1 MRCGRSS
8 ALTGAGDRSMTA
20 LHAATAL
27 LQDSAGY
34 DPTRL
39 YVTLAFM
46 YVFVSA
52 AVAFVRIRYPKR
64 LIADIALT
72 LGIFMLVIG
81 TIVYTVAFRGLR
93 PMEVVLAWVLSLG
106 AIAWFVVRL
115 NAIMSRPLTLLEELA
130 SAVRRGDWA
139 ALLRGDDGVASR
151 DIGAALREVGALIG
165 ETRKTTTEVLGAS
178 TDVARIGATVADGA
192 GRVATS
198 LTGVS
203 GGVGRSMD
211 AARQI
216 RQAAAQLDDAATA
229 THASARESREISAKV
244 EASAQLGVRRAADAM
259 TAVTELAGLARDL
272 VERMDALRTA
282 SGAIGDVTTVV
293 GDIGRQTNLLALNA
307 SIEAA
312 RAGEAGR
319 GFAVVAEEVGKLAS
333 QSGGSVGRIEVL
345 VREMIDRI
353 EDASGRVARMESAV
367 KRGEQVMHEAV
378 AVFQSIEQD
387 ARRTLA
393 LAEALLRAS
402 ERQDS
407 LVRQVNEA
415 STLVAE
421 AADASSAATD
431 EAARAMQHQRS
442 LTEQLRETAHALE
455 RSAGS
460 LGNVVSRFGAGG
472 GEE

>member
-1 MRCGRSS
+1 MAAVS
-8 ALTGAGDRSMTA
+8 AI
-20 LHAATAL
+20 AL
-27 LQDSAGY
+27 LQDAASY
-34 DPTRL
+34 PVSRL

-46 YVFVSA
+46 LVFVGA
-52 AVAFVRIRYPKR
+52 AVAFVRLRYPKR
-64 LIADIALT
+64 LIADVAFT
-72 LGIFMLVIG
+72 LGVFMLVIG

-93 PMEVVLAWVLSLG
+93 PIEVVIAWVLSLA

-115 NAIMSRPLTLLEELA
+115 NAIMSRPLALLEQLA
-130 SAVRRGDWA
+130 GAVRRGDWA
-139 ALLRGDDGVASR
+139 VLLQGDDDGMAGQE
-151 DIGAALREVGALIG
+151 IGAALREVGALIG
-165 ETRKTTTEVLGAS
+165 ETRKTASQVLGAS

-192 GRVATS
+192 GRITSS

-211 AARQI
+211 AAKQI
-216 RQAAAQLDDAATA
+216 RHAAAQLEEATTA
-229 THASARESREISAKV
+229 THGSAREAREISAKV
-244 EASAQLGVRRAADAM
+244 ESSAQLGVRRAADAM

-319 GFAVVAEEVGKLAS
+319 GFAVVAEEVAKLAT

-345 VREMIDRI
+345 VREMTERI
-353 EDASGRVARMESAV
+353 EDASGRVARMEAAV

-393 LAEALLRAS
+393 LAEGVLRAS
-402 ERQDS
+402 ERQDV
-407 LVRQVNEA
+407 LVRQVNGA
-415 STLVAE
+415 STLVAD

-442 LTEQLRETAHALE
+442 LTEQLRETASALE

-460 LGNVVSRFGAGG
+460 LGEVVSRFGAGG
-472 GEE
+472 GGE

>member
-1 MRCGRSS
+1 
-8 ALTGAGDRSMTA
+8 MTA
-20 LHAATAL
+20 LLRTTAL
-27 LQDSAGY
+27 LQEPAGY
-34 DPTRL
+34 DPARL

-46 YVFVSA
+46 FVFVSA

-64 LIADIALT
+64 LIGDIALT

-93 PMEVVLAWVLSLG
+93 PLEVVVAWVVSVG

-115 NAIMSRPLTLLEELA
+115 NAIMSRPLTLLEDLA
-130 SAVRRGDWA
+130 SAIRRGDWA
-139 ALLRGDDGVASR
+139 ALLRGDDGPAR
-151 DIGAALREVGALIG
+151 QDIGAALREVGALIG
-165 ETRKTTTEVLGAS
+165 ETRKTATQVLGAS

-192 GRVATS
+192 GRVTSS

-216 RQAAAQLDDAATA
+216 RQAATQLDEATAATH
-229 THASARESREISAKV
+229 TSARESRQISAKV
-244 EASAQLGVRRAADAM
+244 ETSAQLGVRRAADAM

-319 GFAVVAEEVGKLAS
+319 GFAVVAEEVGKLAM

-353 EDASGRVARMESAV
+353 EDTSGRVARMESAV

-378 AVFQSIEQD
+378 GVFQSIEQD

-393 LAEALLRAS
+393 LADAVLRAS

-421 AADASSAATD
+421 AADASSTATD

-442 LTEQLRETAHALE
+442 LTEQLRETAYALE

-460 LGNVVSRFGAGG
+460 LGDVVSRFGAGG
-472 GEE
+472 GGE

>member
-1 MRCGRSS
+1 
-8 ALTGAGDRSMTA
+8 MTT
-20 LHAATAL
+20 LLRTTAF
-27 LQDSAGY
+27 LQETAGY
-34 DPTRL
+34 DPARL

-46 YVFVSA
+46 FVFVSA

-93 PMEVVLAWVLSLG
+93 PAEVVVAWVLSLG

-115 NAIMSRPLTLLEELA
+115 NAIMSRPLTLLEDLA

-139 ALLRGDDGVASR
+139 ALLRGDDGVASQ

-165 ETRKTTTEVLGAS
+165 ETRKTATQVLGAS

-192 GRVATS
+192 GRITSS

-216 RQAAAQLDDAATA
+216 RQAATQLDEAATA

-272 VERMDALRTA
+272 VERVDALRTA

-319 GFAVVAEEVGKLAS
+319 GFAVVAEEVGKLAM

-353 EDASGRVARMESAV
+353 EDTSGRVARMESAV
-367 KRGEQVMHEAV
+367 KRGEQIMHEAV

-387 ARRTLA
+387 ARRTLT
-393 LAEALLRAS
+393 LADAVLRAS

-407 LVRQVNEA
+407 LVRQVSEA

-421 AADASSAATD
+421 AADASSTATD

-442 LTEQLRETAHALE
+442 LTEQLRETAYALE

-460 LGNVVSRFGAGG
+460 LGDVVSRFGAGG
-472 GEE
+472 GWE

>member
-1 MRCGRSS
+1 
-8 ALTGAGDRSMTA
+8 MTA
-20 LHAATAL
+20 YLMQTAP
-27 LQDSAGY
+27 DY
-34 DPTRL
+34 DPSRL
-39 YVTLAFM
+39 YATLAFM
-46 YVFVSA
+46 VAFVGA
-52 AVAFVRIRYPKR
+52 AVAFVRIRYPRR

-72 LGIFMLVIG
+72 LGVFMVVIG
-81 TIVYTVAFRGLR
+81 AIVYTVAFRGLR
-93 PMEVVLAWVLSLG
+93 PVEVVIAWILSFV

-115 NAIMSRPLTLLEELA
+115 NAIMSRPLALLEQLA
-130 SAVRRGDWA
+130 AAVRRGDWA
-139 ALLRGDDGVASR
+139 VLLQGDDGKAGQE
-151 DIGAALREVGALIG
+151 IGAALREVGALIG
-165 ETRKTTTEVLGAS
+165 ETKKTATEVLGAS

-192 GRVATS
+192 GRVTTS

-203 GGVGRSMD
+203 GGVGRSLD

-216 RQAAAQLDDAATA
+216 RQAATQLEEAAGA

-244 EASAQLGVRRAADAM
+244 EASAQLGVRHAADAM
-259 TAVTELAGLARDL
+259 KSVTALAELAKDL
-272 VERMDALRTA
+272 VARMQGLRTA
-282 SGAIGDVTTVV
+282 SDGIGDLTTVV

-319 GFAVVAEEVGKLAS
+319 GFAVVAEEVGKLAM

-353 EDASGRVARMESAV
+353 EDASGRVASMEAAV

-393 LAEALLRAS
+393 LADAVLRAS
-402 ERQDS
+402 ERQDA
-407 LVRQVNEA
+407 LVTQVNEA
-415 STLVAE
+415 STLVAN
-421 AADASSAATD
+421 AADASSAATE

-442 LTEQLRETAHALE
+442 LTEQLRETAYALE

-460 LGNVVSRFGAGG
+460 LGEVVSRFGGG
-472 GEE
+472 GEGG

>member
-1 MRCGRSS
+1 VS
-8 ALTGAGDRSMTA
+8 
-20 LHAATAL
+20 
-27 LQDSAGY
+27 
-34 DPTRL
+34 RL
-39 YVTLAFM
+39 YLTLAFM
-46 YVFVSA
+46 FVFVGA
-52 AVAFVRIRYPKR
+52 AIAFVRVRYPKR
-64 LIADIALT
+64 LIADIAFT
-72 LGIFMLVIG
+72 LGVFMLVIG

-93 PMEVVLAWVLSLG
+93 PVEVVIAWVLSFA

-115 NAIMSRPLTLLEELA
+115 NATMSRPLTLLEQLA
-130 SAVRRGDWA
+130 VAVRRGDWA
-139 ALLRGDDGVASR
+139 MLLRGDDGAASQE
-151 DIGAALREVGALIG
+151 IGAALREVGLLIG
-165 ETRKTTTEVLGAS
+165 ETRKTASEVLGAS

-192 GRVATS
+192 GRITTS

-211 AARQI
+211 AAKQI
-216 RQAAAQLDDAATA
+216 RHAAGQLEEAATA
-229 THASARESREISAKV
+229 THGSAREAREISAKV

-259 TAVTELAGLARDL
+259 TAVTELTGLARDL
-272 VERMDALRTA
+272 VERMDALRTS

-293 GDIGRQTNLLALNA
+293 GDVGRQTNLLALNA

-319 GFAVVAEEVGKLAS
+319 GFAVVAEEVGKLAM

-345 VREMIDRI
+345 VREMTDRI
-353 EDASGRVARMESAV
+353 EDASDRVARMEAAV

-378 AVFQSIEQD
+378 QVFQSIEQD

-393 LAEALLRAS
+393 LAEAVLRAS
-402 ERQDS
+402 ERQDA
-407 LVRQVNEA
+407 LVRQVNDA
-415 STLVAE
+415 SAAVAD

-442 LTEQLRETAHALE
+442 LTEQLRETATALE

-460 LGNVVSRFGAGG
+460 LGEVVSRFGAGG
-472 GEE
+472 GGA

>member
-1 MRCGRSS
+1 
-8 ALTGAGDRSMTA
+8 MTA
-20 LHAATAL
+20 LLRTTAL
-27 LQDSAGY
+27 VQDAVAY
-34 DPTRL
+34 DPARL

-46 YVFVSA
+46 FVFVSA

-64 LIADIALT
+64 LIADIAAT

-81 TIVYTVAFRGLR
+81 TIVYTVAFRGLH
-93 PMEVVLAWVLSLG
+93 PVEVIVAWVLSIG

-115 NAIMSRPLTLLEELA
+115 NAIMSRPLTLLEDLA

-139 ALLRGDDGVASR
+139 ALLQGDDGVASQ

-165 ETRKTTTEVLGAS
+165 ETRKTTTQVLGVSA
-178 TDVARIGATVADGA
+178 DVARIGATVADGA
-192 GRVATS
+192 TRITTS
-198 LTGVS
+198 LTGIS

-216 RQAAAQLDDAATA
+216 RQTTTQLDEAATA
-229 THASARESREISAKV
+229 THASALESREISAKV
-244 EASAQLGVRRAADAM
+244 ETSAQLGVRRAADAM

-272 VERMDALRTA
+272 VERVDALRTA

-319 GFAVVAEEVGKLAS
+319 GFAVVAEEVGKLAM

-353 EDASGRVARMESAV
+353 EDTSGRVARMESAV
-367 KRGEQVMHEAV
+367 KRGEQVMQEAV

-393 LAEALLRAS
+393 LADAVLRAS
-402 ERQDS
+402 ERHDA

-415 STLVAE
+415 STLVAD
-421 AADASSAATD
+421 AADASSTATD

-460 LGNVVSRFGAGG
+460 LGDVVSRFGAGG
-472 GEE
+472 SGE

>member
-1 MRCGRSS
+1 MM
-8 ALTGAGDRSMTA
+8 ALLGAA
-20 LHAATAL
+20 AL
-27 LQDSAGY
+27 LQEPADY
-34 DPTRL
+34 DPARL

-46 YVFVSA
+46 FVVVSA

-72 LGIFMLVIG
+72 LGIFLLVIG
-81 TIVYTVAFRGLR
+81 TIVYTVAFRGLH
-93 PMEVVLAWVLSLG
+93 PLEVIIAWVLSFG

-115 NAIMSRPLTLLEELA
+115 NAIMSRPLTLLDDLA

-139 ALLRGDDGVASR
+139 VLLRGNDGAASQE
-151 DIGAALREVGALIG
+151 IGAALHEVGVLIG
-165 ETRKTTTEVLGAS
+165 ETRKTATEVLAAS
-178 TDVARIGATVADGA
+178 SDVARIGSTVADGA
-192 GRVATS
+192 GRVTTS

-203 GGVGRSMD
+203 GGMERSTD

-216 RQAAAQLDDAATA
+216 RQAATQLDEAAAA
-229 THASARESREISAKV
+229 THASARESRELSAKV

-259 TAVTELAGLARDL
+259 TTVTELAELARDL
-272 VERMDALRTA
+272 VERMVALRTA
-282 SGAIGDVTTVV
+282 SGDIGDVTTVV

-319 GFAVVAEEVGKLAS
+319 GFAVVAEEVGKLAT
-333 QSGGSVGRIEVL
+333 QSGGSVGRIEML

-393 LAEALLRAS
+393 LAEAVLRAS
-402 ERQDS
+402 ERQDV

-415 STLVAE
+415 STLVAG

-442 LTEQLRETAHALE
+442 LTEQLRETAYALE

-460 LGNVVSRFGAGG
+460 LGEVVSRFGTGGG
-472 GEE
+472 GE

>member
-1 MRCGRSS
+1 
-8 ALTGAGDRSMTA
+8 MTA
-20 LHAATAL
+20 LSPTTAV
-27 LQDSAGY
+27 LQEAAGY

-39 YVTLAFM
+39 YLTLTFM
-46 YVFVSA
+46 FVFVSA

-64 LIADIALT
+64 LIADIAST

-93 PMEVVLAWVLSLG
+93 PMEVALAWVLSLG

-139 ALLRGDDGVASR
+139 VLLQGDDGVASQ

-165 ETRKTTTEVLGAS
+165 ETRKTTTQVLGAS

-192 GRVATS
+192 GRITTS

-216 RQAAAQLDDAATA
+216 RQAATQLDEAATA

-259 TAVTELAGLARDL
+259 AAVTELAGLAHDL

-319 GFAVVAEEVGKLAS
+319 GFAVVAEEVGKLAM

-353 EDASGRVARMESAV
+353 EDASGRVARMEAAV

-378 AVFQSIEQD
+378 GVFQSIEQD

-402 ERQDS
+402 ERQDA

-415 STLVAE
+415 STLVAD

-442 LTEQLRETAHALE
+442 LTEQLRETAQALE

-460 LGNVVSRFGAGG
+460 LGSVVSRFGTGGG
-472 GEE
+472 GE

>member
-1 MRCGRSS
+1 M
-8 ALTGAGDRSMTA
+8 
-20 LHAATAL
+20 AL
-27 LQDSAGY
+27 LRAAAVLQETAGY
-34 DPTRL
+34 NPVRL

-46 YVFVSA
+46 FVFVSA

-81 TIVYTVAFRGLR
+81 TIVYTVAFRGLH
-93 PMEVVLAWVLSLG
+93 PLEVVIAWVLSFG
-106 AIAWFVVRL
+106 AIAWFVIRL

-130 SAVRRGDWA
+130 SAVRNGDWA
-139 ALLRGDDGVASR
+139 MLLRGDDGVAGR
-151 DIGAALREVGALIG
+151 DVGAALHEVGVLIG
-165 ETRKTTTEVLGAS
+165 ETRKTATQVLGAS
-178 TDVARIGATVADGA
+178 SDVARIGATVADGA
-192 GRVATS
+192 GRITSS

-211 AARQI
+211 ASRQI
-216 RQAAAQLDDAATA
+216 RQAATQLEEAATA

-244 EASAQLGVRRAADAM
+244 ETSAQLGVRRAADAM
-259 TAVTELAGLARDL
+259 AAVTELAELARDL
-272 VERMDALRTA
+272 VERMVALRTA
-282 SGAIGDVTTVV
+282 SGDIGDVTTVV

-319 GFAVVAEEVGKLAS
+319 GFAVVAEEVAKLAT

-353 EDASGRVARMESAV
+353 EDASGRGASMESAV

-387 ARRTLA
+387 ARRTVA
-393 LAEALLRAS
+393 LAEAVLRAS
-402 ERQDS
+402 ERQDL

-442 LTEQLRETAHALE
+442 LTEQLRETAYALE

-460 LGNVVSRFGAGG
+460 LGEVVSRFGTGGG
-472 GEE
+472 GE

>member
-1 MRCGRSS
+1 
-8 ALTGAGDRSMTA
+8 MTA
-20 LHAATAL
+20 LVRTTAF
-27 LQDSAGY
+27 LQETGGY
-34 DPTRL
+34 DPARL

-46 YVFVSA
+46 FVFVSA

-93 PMEVVLAWVLSLG
+93 PVEVVVAWLLSLG

-115 NAIMSRPLTLLEELA
+115 NAIMSRPLTLLEDLA

-139 ALLRGDDGVASR
+139 ALLRGDDGVASQ

-165 ETRKTTTEVLGAS
+165 ETRKTATQVLGAS

-192 GRVATS
+192 GRITSS

-216 RQAAAQLDDAATA
+216 RQAATQLDEAATA
-229 THASARESREISAKV
+229 THVSARESREISAKV

-272 VERMDALRTA
+272 VERVDALRTA

-319 GFAVVAEEVGKLAS
+319 GFAVVAEEVGKLAM

-353 EDASGRVARMESAV
+353 EDTSGRVARMESAV

-387 ARRTLA
+387 GRRTLA
-393 LAEALLRAS
+393 LADAVLRAS

-407 LVRQVNEA
+407 LVRQVSEA
-415 STLVAE
+415 STLVAD
-421 AADASSAATD
+421 AADASSTATD

-442 LTEQLRETAHALE
+442 LTEQLRETAYALE

-460 LGNVVSRFGAGG
+460 LGDVVSRFGAGG
-472 GEE
+472 DGE